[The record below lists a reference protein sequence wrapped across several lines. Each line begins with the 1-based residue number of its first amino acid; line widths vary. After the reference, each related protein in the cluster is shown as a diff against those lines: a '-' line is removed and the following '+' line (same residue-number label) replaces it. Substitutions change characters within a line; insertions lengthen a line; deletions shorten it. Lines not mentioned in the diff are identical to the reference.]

1 MGRGDAAVDRPGFG
15 THGGNRAESNTR
27 RHQQNQNEVRCS
39 RPCCSELSRTRG
51 GVDGAIHR
59 SADSD
64 GTEEKLP
71 ACCYRRSL
79 EIADR
84 LGTKSIA
91 FPALRTGIY
100 GFLKELATQIAVAE
114 LASLRGH
121 LASIFLVCFHE
132 DTLEI

>member
-1 MGRGDAAVDRPGFG
+1 MLKATLGDISKIKMKFDAVVHAAPNSLVRG
-15 THGGNRAESNTR
+15 
-27 RHQQNQNEVRCS
+27 
-39 RPCCSELSRTRG
+39 G

-64 GTEEKLP
+64 GTEQKLP

-79 EIADR
+79 EVADR

-91 FPALRTGIY
+91 FEALRTGIY
-100 GFLKELATQIAVAE
+100 GFLKELAAQIAVAE
-114 LASLRGH
+114 VASLGGR
-121 LASIFLVCFHE
+121 LESIFLVCFHE